1 MIKGKALL
9 VITRRESD
17 HGNSFDVGAYIQK
30 CGGHW
35 ERRDVA
41 QDNFQH
47 LEYDVLPLPP
57 QAYKLAVG
65 ETIRVH
71 VVFVFTFHTYDDGEC
86 DVDLEYEKVRV
97 LRRQAAPKY
106 YFKGEK

>member
-17 HGNSFDVGAYIQK
+17 WGNSFDVGAYIQK
-30 CGGHW
+30 CAGHW

-41 QDNFQH
+41 EENFQH

-71 VVFVFTFHTYDDGEC
+71 VVFVFSFHTSYEGEC
-86 DVDLEYEKVRV
+86 DVDLHYDKVRV
-97 LRRQAAPKY
+97 LRRQVAPKRY
-106 YFKGEK
+106 VKGGK